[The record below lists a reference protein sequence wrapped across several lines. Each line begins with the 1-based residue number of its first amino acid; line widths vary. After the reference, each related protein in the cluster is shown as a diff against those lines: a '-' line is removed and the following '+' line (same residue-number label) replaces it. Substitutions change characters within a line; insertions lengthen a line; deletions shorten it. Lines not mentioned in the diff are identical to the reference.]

1 MDIVIPPGHA
11 AIPTPS
17 TTEAEEWSLVLA
29 SQNISY
35 TLVHDDPENRWYLVV
50 TETDV
55 SRATQAIEQYEHE
68 NRGWTLCQRLPW
80 SHLLFHWG
88 SLFWVISIL
97 LFHIFTTQV
106 VVRGHELGM
115 MSNTAVARGQWWRM
129 FTAVTLHA
137 DAAHLAANAG
147 IGFVLLGFAM
157 ARFGAGWALLM
168 AFLAGAAGNALGFA
182 LYPPAH
188 NGLGA
193 SGMVMG
199 ALGLVAVQTVGVLRQ
214 HGQVRRLLFSGLI
227 VGLFMFILLGTDP
240 QSDIV
245 AHAGGFL
252 GGILLGGFL
261 LALPDRWQQSW
272 VANMLALLAMAVLT
286 VTAWWLAIPRV

>member
-1 MDIVIPPGHA
+1 MDIVIPPGHT

-17 TTEAEEWSLVLA
+17 TTKAEEWSLVLA
-29 SQNISY
+29 SQDINY
-35 TLVHDDPENRWYLVV
+35 TLLHDESEKQWYLVV
-50 TETDV
+50 NETDV
-55 SRATQAIEQYEHE
+55 SRASQTIDQYERE
-68 NRGWTLCQRLPW
+68 NHGWTLCQRLPW
-80 SHLLFHWG
+80 SDLLFHWG
-88 SLFWVISIL
+88 SLFWVVSIF

-106 VVRGHELGM
+106 VIRGHELGM
-115 MSNTAVARGQWWRM
+115 MNSTAVSRGQWWRM
-129 FTAVTLHA
+129 VTAVTLHA

-168 AFLAGAAGNALGFA
+168 AFLAGVAGNALGFA
-182 LYPPAH
+182 LYPLTH

-199 ALGLVAVQTVGVLRQ
+199 ALGMVAVQTIGVLRQ
-214 HGQVRRLLFSGLI
+214 NGRIRRLLFSGVI
-227 VGLFMFILLGTDP
+227 VGIFMFILLGTDP

-252 GGILLGGFL
+252 GGILLGGLL

-272 VANMLALLAMAVLT
+272 IANALALLGACALT
-286 VTAWWLAIPRV
+286 VIAWWLAIPRV